1 MLDGLRGEGSMAE
14 LCRREGIAESLYD
27 SWSTEFP
34 GGRQA
39 PAGGRYGACRNQQRG
54 PGPSPGARQL
64 KEVVAEPALELRLLK
79 KKHDRGWGRRG
90 MRYPAAEQLEIIR
103 LVEQSRL
110 DAGAVQPRAGLPGRR
125 DRDRVDQQ
133 HGPDAARPDGPV
145 RAHGGGA
152 RGRAHRGAAGRRRAR
167 RALRPRWPA
176 GSCGRVW
183 RASWRASSCTA
194 SGPRSA
200 RRRRAPGPAPRW
212 ARRPGRWTGPRG
224 WPSPRRAGW
233 ASRPGRWT
241 GRPARPAGC
250 STAACRRLGVGGE
263 QLLTGSSFAV
273 TRETRRGGLLSFWSR
288 GAQSSFAGRA
298 GALGLDGDVRTTMV
312 GADYATGPMIV
323 GLSLA
328 HSRSLGDYHSHS
340 AQNQLRIA
348 VSTLED
354 RRAAGRLHDG
364 RRPTAICQRC
374 NTPKASVYN
383 AIQSL
388 TRLVV
393 SRKYSGIGEEKA
405 RGRPRRGYPNS
416 AIDSTNRTRS
426 ICREIGSFL

>member
-1 MLDGLRGEGSMAE
+1 M
-14 LCRREGIAESLYD
+14 
-27 SWSTEFP
+27 T
-34 GGRQA
+34 
-39 PAGGRYGACRNQQRG
+39 
-54 PGPSPGARQL
+54 
-64 KEVVAEPALELRLLK
+64 
-79 KKHDRGWGRRG
+79 
-90 MRYPAAEQLEIIR
+90 
-103 LVEQSRL
+103 LVLSN
-110 DAGAVQPRAGLPGRR
+110 
-125 DRDRVDQQ
+125 
-133 HGPDAARPDGPV
+133 PV
-145 RAHGGGA
+145 RASLVDGTATGSISNTDPMPRALMARFGRTVAGHVVERIEARLAAPRAAGLEAQVAGRQLRPGLARELAREFLHRLGA
-152 RGRAHRGAAGRRRAR
+152 AVGTPAAGTGAGSPMGAAAGSLDRTAGMAQPAAGR
-167 RALRPRWPA
+167 L
-176 GSCGRVW
+176 GL
-183 RASWRASSCTA
+183 T
-194 SGPRSA
+194 
-200 RRRRAPGPAPRW
+200 
-212 ARRPGRWTGPRG
+212 
-224 WPSPRRAGW
+224 
-233 ASRPGRWT
+233 
-241 GRPARPAGC
+241 ARPLDG
-250 STAACRRLGVGGE
+250 TARSPGGLFDGGLPSMGVGGE